1 MSLRLDTLSINAPG
15 AHILPFV
22 GHITQARFMLSL
34 LTSLA
39 DVQILELMEGGD
51 LRNALSGPDRDRYQ
65 WYAHGQELAMDVV
78 RGLAYLHENRVIHGG
93 CTSAQPAMLCSV
105 PCSGCSSD
113 GGVDDWMRPLASQ
126 QLLSHV
132 AGDLKSKNVLL
143 SRGGATA
150 KLSDV
155 GMSRVLATT
164 LVSGV
169 SPSSAPAPDL
179 WPCRCAL
186 SLLLLLA

>member
-1 MSLRLDTLSINAPG
+1 
-15 AHILPFV
+15 
-22 GHITQARFMLSL
+22 
-34 LTSLA
+34 
-39 DVQILELMEGGD
+39 
-51 LRNALSGPDRDRYQ
+51 
-65 WYAHGQELAMDVV
+65 
-78 RGLAYLHENRVIHGG
+78 
-93 CTSAQPAMLCSV
+93 
-105 PCSGCSSD
+105 
-113 GGVDDWMRPLASQ
+113 MRPMASQ
-126 QLLSHV
+126 QRSSHN

-169 SPSSAPAPDL
+169 SPRSAPASDL
-179 WPCRCAL
+179 WPCSRAR